1 MRNRECDFCPECTRA
16 RVQMEMHDR
25 SLFFS
30 FFYSESRRGSL
41 RPVALP
47 RYALFR
53 SFLAPFLTAGASIY
67 FAIFSPRVFLLFF
80 FLFPLS
86 FLLPSFSLSLSLS
99 PSLPSSLP
107 PSLPP
112 SSPMY
117 RTRLQFTSGQRPYK
131 SYGSRGRATQT
142 TRTCVEIKRQR
153 PANDRARLR
162 DNRYRIFL

>member
-1 MRNRECDFCPECTRA
+1 
-16 RVQMEMHDR
+16 
-25 SLFFS
+25 
-30 FFYSESRRGSL
+30 
-41 RPVALP
+41 VALP

-107 PSLPP
+107 PSLPRHRCTEP
-112 SSPMY
+112 ASLPPVNGHIKVTVLVGAQRKRREHAS
-117 RTRLQFTSGQRPYK
+117 RL
-131 SYGSRGRATQT
+131 RGRDLQT
-142 TRTCVEIKRQR
+142 IAQDYGIIVTVYFFNGKREG
-153 PANDRARLR
+153 
-162 DNRYRIFL
+162 RYAISLHRRHTVNY